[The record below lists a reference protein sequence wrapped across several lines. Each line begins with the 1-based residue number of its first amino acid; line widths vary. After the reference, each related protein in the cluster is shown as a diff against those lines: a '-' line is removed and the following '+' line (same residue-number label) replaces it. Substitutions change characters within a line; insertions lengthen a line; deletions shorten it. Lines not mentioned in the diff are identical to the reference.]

1 MCVQNEYITI
11 NSDIWYESKDTSET
25 LVNLNRITPTN
36 LHTFSLIYTAATA
49 DKHVSLLT
57 KSRNHL
63 SVHVY
68 CIQNNELV
76 FLTNSV
82 LNTYFDILNE

>member
-57 KSRNHL
+57 NL
-63 SVHVY
+63 EITCLFM
-68 CIQNNELV
+68 CIAYRTMNLC
-76 FLTNSV
+76 FLQCS
-82 LNTYFDILNE
+82 